1 MLFGFYCRLCVKS
14 KCLDVVYQ
22 PDAVK
27 WLCEF
32 LCLPHQRNITQS
44 RIEAMKSRT
53 KKELIKNWE
62 QMLDGKEVRDCFF
75 GDKRWF

>member
-1 MLFGFYCRLCVKS
+1 MILKYCVFRLCIKS

-27 WLCEF
+27 WLTEF

-44 RIEAMKSRT
+44 RIEAMKT
-53 KKELIKNWE
+53 KTKNELIKNWE
-62 QMLDGKEVRDCFF
+62 QMLDGREVRFLF
-75 GDKRWF
+75 ATKWL